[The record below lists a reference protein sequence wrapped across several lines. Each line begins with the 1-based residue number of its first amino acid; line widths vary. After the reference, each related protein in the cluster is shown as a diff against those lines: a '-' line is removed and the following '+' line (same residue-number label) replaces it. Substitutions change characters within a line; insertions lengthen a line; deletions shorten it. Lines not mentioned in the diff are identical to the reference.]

1 MGTDWQQLIGQVDKK
16 IIPTFLI
23 REIHFIHPGC
33 PDVVMGLDQLD
44 SDTLA
49 LLGDTVQY
57 TDADSDTGIRV
68 VIDYDKLQAHVESEV
83 CQILQFLP

>member
-1 MGTDWQQLIGQVDKK
+1 
-16 IIPTFLI
+16 
-23 REIHFIHPGC
+23 
-33 PDVVMGLDQLD
+33 MGLDQLD